1 MRIAHQN
8 AQQRTVVGFCWPPCL
23 QDNSLKEAN
32 DTMQSSYRS
41 LKTWKVME
49 FKYFSFQAWK
59 VMEFNCWLWK
69 GMENYSVCGTEII
82 AGVD

>member
-1 MRIAHQN
+1 MCKVFESVKKGRSESRN
-8 AQQRTVVGFCWPPCL
+8 RL
-23 QDNSLKEAN
+23 NLKRE
-32 DTMQSSYRS
+32 QSSYRS